1 MNPIPENSRSLPVS
15 ESTKSLAHGSLL
27 CGIFLP
33 KCQQLVIGCDDLED
47 FYHCYMVSNQHAS
60 RNHIHGVFDA
70 SDFRGWNCWRPELEG
85 IRVVGCFRT
94 LAMGTSFAVEVA
106 QHSHTNLSHR
116 AGCLSPKEQ
125 VRYRAP
131 LPRGPVYQL
140 LCIDDY
146 AVIAAVPLSMNLNKV
161 TTAPSDRPDLGLLEK
176 ASAAY
181 EDAHLRTSKKKS
193 VRNSSRSVVLGCE
206 LDGLRG
212 SVQAPCLRVL
222 ALCRITLMLLQVGC
236 STRHLL
242 ESILGSWIFV
252 LLFRRPLFALLS
264 NVFNE
269 GRDLPEHQV
278 FVLSTGAKQELM
290 LLILFAPFSK
300 TNIRAEP
307 LDTVYASDASL
318 EGAGICSAHVGASA
332 VLELC
337 RISEQKGFYT
347 RIDDS
352 TLGQVQSR
360 LGNAI
365 YQDPPSIPLP
375 EGFLWDFIEIF
386 RGRGCLSAAHERAGF
401 RVHDGIDNIIDPEND
416 ILFNSTMLYLVGLVA
431 RRVVRVWHFAPIC
444 TTFGTLRRP
453 RLRSKHQL
461 FGFNPESAD
470 TRKGNLFAVR
480 TALLLNLCLR
490 YGLLCSVEQ
499 PASSVMYRLWMF
511 QELLQHMFSIK
522 FPFCSFGTPFQKGSW
537 WLSNNPEMTKLA
549 SVCQCGYKGKHFAV
563 RGTFTQDRLEEFKRR
578 CRPNCFAVFDREPVL
593 HEPVARFS
601 GGYPRPLCDRVAM
614 LNLFHVEN
622 SVDDFSCNIQ
632 RPISSPPMW
641 IGEFGKCLKW
651 KKVLQFRFRKR
662 NHINIDENLA
672 FRSLLKHLAKSR
684 PGSRFCTFLDSRVVI
699 GSSAKGRSSSQQ
711 LNFYMSTA
719 LPYLVGGDLYPHYL
733 HIGTKE
739 NPADDLSR
747 FAPLRNPDR
756 ALPTWLFELQQG
768 NFDRFE
774 LIQSADSLLWPFS
787 GWARLGLLLVFR
799 DRCNP
804 QECNGT
810 N

>member
-1 MNPIPENSRSLPVS
+1 
-15 ESTKSLAHGSLL
+15 
-27 CGIFLP
+27 
-33 KCQQLVIGCDDLED
+33 
-47 FYHCYMVSNQHAS
+47 
-60 RNHIHGVFDA
+60 
-70 SDFRGWNCWRPELEG
+70 
-85 IRVVGCFRT
+85 
-94 LAMGTSFAVEVA
+94 
-106 QHSHTNLSHR
+106 
-116 AGCLSPKEQ
+116 
-125 VRYRAP
+125 
-131 LPRGPVYQL
+131 
-140 LCIDDY
+140 
-146 AVIAAVPLSMNLNKV
+146 
-161 TTAPSDRPDLGLLEK
+161 
-176 ASAAY
+176 
-181 EDAHLRTSKKKS
+181 
-193 VRNSSRSVVLGCE
+193 
-206 LDGLRG
+206 
-212 SVQAPCLRVL
+212 
-222 ALCRITLMLLQVGC
+222 MLLQVGC

-365 YQDPPSIPLP
+365 YQDPPSIPPGLP

-431 RRVVRVWHFAPIC
+431 RRVVRVWHFAPVC

-453 RLRSKHQL
+453 RLRSKHQP
-461 FGFNPESAD
+461 FGFNPETAD

-578 CRPNCFAVFDREPVL
+578 CRPSCFAVFDREPVL

-632 RPISSPPMW
+632 RPISSPPIW

-747 FAPLRNPDR
+747 FVPLRNPDR

-804 QECNGT
+804 QECNAT

>member
-1 MNPIPENSRSLPVS
+1 MAASLGWHTVEHS
-15 ESTKSLAHGSLL
+15 EGPTVLYLNYKGIRCRAIVLRLSASGVLL
-27 CGIFLP
+27 CSP
-33 KCQQLVIGCDDLED
+33 LVAAL
-47 FYHCYMVSNQHAS
+47 
-60 RNHIHGVFDA
+60 
-70 SDFRGWNCWRPELEG
+70 
-85 IRVVGCFRT
+85 
-94 LAMGTSFAVEVA
+94 
-106 QHSHTNLSHR
+106 
-116 AGCLSPKEQ
+116 KE
-125 VRYRAP
+125 
-131 LPRGPVYQL
+131 
-140 LCIDDY
+140 
-146 AVIAAVPLSMNLNKV
+146 
-161 TTAPSDRPDLGLLEK
+161 LLEE
-176 ASAAY
+176 S
-181 EDAHLRTSKKKS
+181 EGLGFPD
-193 VRNSSRSVVLGCE
+193 VLG
-206 LDGLRG
+206 
-212 SVQAPCLRVL
+212 PY
-222 ALCRITLMLLQVGC
+222 
-236 STRHLL
+236 
-242 ESILGSWIFV
+242 
-252 LLFRRPLFALLS
+252 
-264 NVFNE
+264 
-269 GRDLPEHQV
+269 
-278 FVLSTGAKQELM
+278 QELS
-290 LLILFAPFSK
+290 LNLQAAGGKVSKRTVKALILDFD
-300 TNIRAEP
+300 
-307 LDTVYASDASL
+307 L
-318 EGAGICSAHVGASA
+318 AGVEHLTSA
-332 VLELC
+332 
-337 RISEQKGFYT
+337 
-347 RIDDS
+347 
-352 TLGQVQSR
+352 
-360 LGNAI
+360 
-365 YQDPPSIPLP
+365 LP
-375 EGFLWDFIEIF
+375 DG
-386 RGRGCLSAAHERAGF
+386 
-401 RVHDGIDNIIDPEND
+401 VHDGIDNIIDPEND

-431 RRVVRVWHFAPIC
+431 RRVVRVWHFAPVC

-453 RLRSKHQL
+453 RLRSKHQP
-461 FGFNPESAD
+461 FGFNPETAD

-578 CRPNCFAVFDREPVL
+578 CRPSCFAVFDREPVL

-711 LNFYMSTA
+711 LNCYMSTA

-747 FAPLRNPDR
+747 FVPLRNPDR

-804 QECNGT
+804 QECNAT